1 MCETHVET
9 FSIFHFTNHFVF
21 LSPLKNKTP
30 TFLTFITGEKKKISD
45 NKIMSRLVSK
55 ILVFFPNPHFSSLVF
70 NTKIKQ
76 ALAIHCWVLFF
87 QLRPWM
93 ILEKPVL
100 FREESWS
107 LAELPNW
114 LAKLSH
120 TDLLSDS
127 HETLKHWKKVEAIWK
142 HLFASQ
148 DLWW

>member
-9 FSIFHFTNHFVF
+9 FFHISFYQS
-21 LSPLKNKTP
+21 LCL
-30 TFLTFITGEKKKISD
+30 FITFEKYNAHIFNFHYWREKKISD
-45 NKIMSRLVSK
+45 NKIMSRLVLK